1 MLKIFSTQLSGLF
14 KTISQDEY
22 AIEDAARL
30 LAQAVIGDG
39 HIYIHGFKEM
49 NGVVSEALEGADALS
64 NCKAMPDIE
73 QITSVDRVLLFT
85 RNSDDPEA
93 MALAQQLE
101 ELNVPFVGV
110 STVHDE
116 MKTGLHDLA
125 HIHINLNVK
134 RGLVPTDT
142 GERVGFPSL
151 LVALFTYHGIQLT
164 LSELLDEIEE

>member
-14 KTISQDEY
+14 KNISQDEF
-22 AIEDAARL
+22 ALEDAARL

-49 NGVVSEALEGADALS
+49 KGVVSEALEGIDAIA
-64 NCKAMPDIE
+64 NCKVMPNIE
-73 QITSVDRVLLFT
+73 QISSVDRVLLFT

-93 MALAQQLE
+93 ITLAKQLE

-110 STVHDE
+110 STVHDD
-116 MKTGLHDLA
+116 MKTGLQDLA

-134 RGLVPTDT
+134 RGLIPTDT

-151 LVALFTYHGIQLT
+151 LVALFAYHGIQLT
-164 LSELLDEIEE
+164 LSELLDEIVD

>member
-14 KTISQDEY
+14 KNISQDEF
-22 AIEDAARL
+22 ALEDAARL

-49 NGVVSEALEGADALS
+49 KGIVSEALEGIDAIA
-64 NCKAMPDIE
+64 NCKVMPNIE
-73 QITSVDRVLLFT
+73 QISSVDRVLLFT

-93 MALAQQLE
+93 ITLAKQLE

-110 STVHDE
+110 STVHDD
-116 MKTGLHDLA
+116 MKTGLQDLA

-151 LVALFTYHGIQLT
+151 LVALFAYHGIQLT
-164 LSELLDEIEE
+164 LSELLDEIAD

>member
-14 KTISQDEY
+14 KAISQDEY

-49 NGVVSEALEGADALS
+49 KGVVAEALEGTDALPH
-64 NCKAMPDIE
+64 CKAMPDIE
-73 QITSVDRVLLFT
+73 QISSVDRVLLFT
-85 RNSDDPEA
+85 RNSDDQE
-93 MALAQQLE
+93 ALALAEKLE
-101 ELNVPFVGV
+101 ELNVPFIGV

-134 RGLVPTDT
+134 RGLVPTET
-142 GERVGFPSL
+142 GERVGYPSL

-164 LSELLDEIEE
+164 LSELLEEIAD

>member
-14 KTISQDEY
+14 KNISQDEF
-22 AIEDAARL
+22 ALEDAARL

-49 NGVVSEALEGADALS
+49 KGIVSEALEGIDAIA
-64 NCKAMPDIE
+64 NCKVMPNIE
-73 QITSVDRVLLFT
+73 QISSVDRVLLFT

-93 MALAQQLE
+93 ITLAKQLE
-101 ELNVPFVGV
+101 DLNVPFVGV

-151 LVALFTYHGIQLT
+151 LVALFAYHGIQLT
-164 LSELLDEIEE
+164 LSELLDEIAD

>member
-14 KTISQDEY
+14 KNISQDEF
-22 AIEDAARL
+22 ALEDAARL

-49 NGVVSEALEGADALS
+49 KGVVSEALEGIDAIA
-64 NCKAMPDIE
+64 NCKVMPNIE
-73 QITSVDRVLLFT
+73 QISSVDRVLLFT

-93 MALAQQLE
+93 ITLAKQLE

-110 STVHDE
+110 STVHDD
-116 MKTGLHDLA
+116 MKTGLQDLA

-151 LVALFTYHGIQLT
+151 LVALFAYHGIQLT
-164 LSELLDEIEE
+164 LSELLDEIVD